1 MLSLTAIALFFL
13 LLLAGTPVAVALGL
27 GSALSLWWF
36 DMRLAVVA
44 QRFVNAL
51 DSTTLL
57 AVPMFIFAAALF
69 NAAGLTAQLFDFI
82 RMVVGR
88 IRGGLGYVTVLTH
101 LVFSGISGAA
111 LADIGA
117 LGRIQID
124 MMRGQG
130 YQDRFSTGICMAAAT
145 LGPIFPP
152 SIPLVIF
159 AMAAEISPVKVLI
172 AGVVPSLII
181 AAFLMGM
188 VWWVGRRDGLPRD
201 TIDVTRAEFWRRLW
215 FSLPALLA
223 PFVLIGGIL
232 LGWFGETEAAAVTV
246 VYALVA
252 GRFFYRALGWRGFVE
267 AMRETVRSTAGVM
280 FIVGA
285 AALFAWVLTIDQV
298 PTKAAEL
305 LLSLSRDPWLL
316 LVIVNVLLLV
326 VGMVMETI
334 AAILILAPIIVPAL
348 AAAGVDPVHLAVV
361 VVLNLMIGLLTPPV
375 GMSLYMV
382 SSVAGMPVA
391 QVIRAALPW
400 VACLLLSLVA
410 VTFLPAAST
419 WLPSLMLKP

>member
-1 MLSLTAIALFFL
+1 MLSATATLLFFG
-13 LLLAGTPVAVALGL
+13 LLLAGAPVAIALGL
-27 GSALSLWWF
+27 GSALALWWF
-36 DMRLAVVA
+36 DMPLAVIA
-44 QRFVNAL
+44 QRIVNAL

-69 NAAGLTAQLFDFI
+69 NATGLTAQLFDFI
-82 RMVVGR
+82 RMVIGR

-101 LVFSGISGAA
+101 LVFSGVSGAA

-117 LGRIQID
+117 LGKVQID
-124 MMRGQG
+124 MMRVQG
-130 YQDRFSTGICMAAAT
+130 YSDRFSVGICMAAAT

-172 AGVVPSLII
+172 AGIIPSIII
-181 AAFLMGM
+181 ALFLMGM
-188 VWWVGRRDGLPRD
+188 VWWIARRDGLPTD
-201 TIDVTRAEFWRRLW
+201 TIRFTRQEFMRRLW
-215 FSLPALLA
+215 TATPALLA
-223 PFVLIGGIL
+223 PVVLIGGIL

-246 VYALVA
+246 VYALLT
-252 GRFFYRALGWRGFVE
+252 GRFFYRALTWPGFVE
-267 AMRETVRSTAGVM
+267 SLRETVRSTAGVM

-298 PTKAAEL
+298 PTKAADL
-305 LLSLSRDPWLL
+305 LLSWSKDPWVL

-326 VGMVMETI
+326 VGMVLETI
-334 AAILILAPIIVPAL
+334 AAILILAPILVPAL
-348 AAAGVDPVHLAVV
+348 AAAGVDPVHLAIV

-382 SSVAGMPVA
+382 SSVSGMPV
-391 QVIRAALPW
+391 QGVIRAAIPW
-400 VACLLLSLVA
+400 IVCLLLSLVA
-410 VTFLPAAST
+410 VTFIPAAST
-419 WLPSLMLKP
+419 WLPQLMLK

>member
-1 MLSLTAIALFFL
+1 MLSATATLLFFG
-13 LLLAGTPVAVALGL
+13 LLLAGAPVAIALGL
-27 GSALSLWWF
+27 GSALALWWF
-36 DMRLAVVA
+36 DMPLAVIA
-44 QRFVNAL
+44 QRIVNAL

-69 NAAGLTAQLFDFI
+69 NATGLTAQLFDFI
-82 RMVVGR
+82 RMVIGR

-101 LVFSGISGAA
+101 LVFSGVSGAA

-117 LGRIQID
+117 LGKVQID
-124 MMRGQG
+124 MMRVQG
-130 YQDRFSTGICMAAAT
+130 YSDRFSVGICMAAAT

-172 AGVVPSLII
+172 AGIIPSIII
-181 AAFLMGM
+181 ALFLMGM
-188 VWWVGRRDGLPRD
+188 VWWIARRDGLPTD
-201 TIDVTRAEFWRRLW
+201 TIHFTRQEFVRRLW
-215 FSLPALLA
+215 TATPALLA
-223 PFVLIGGIL
+223 PVVLIGGIL

-246 VYALVA
+246 VYALLT
-252 GRFFYRALGWRGFVE
+252 GRFFYRALTWQGFV
-267 AMRETVRSTAGVM
+267 ASLRETVRSTAGVM

-298 PTKAAEL
+298 PTKAADL
-305 LLSLSRDPWLL
+305 LLSWSKDPWVL

-326 VGMVMETI
+326 VGMVLETI
-334 AAILILAPIIVPAL
+334 AAILILAPILVPAL
-348 AAAGVDPVHLAVV
+348 AAAGVDPVHLAIV

-382 SSVAGMPVA
+382 SSVSGMPV
-391 QVIRAALPW
+391 QGVIRAAWPW
-400 VACLLLSLVA
+400 IVCLLLSLMA
-410 VTFLPAAST
+410 VTFIPAAST
-419 WLPSLMLKP
+419 WLPQLMLK